1 MIQLLTNRA
10 KYDAVNYS
18 DIDRIHYAELKEDDR
33 WRIDIIK
40 QMVDIQFGQNELENF
55 SYEEISEILNYA
67 WTSYIYKPVFVTV
80 FEIQF
85 HIY

>member
-67 WTSYIYKPVFVTV
+67 CTS
-80 FEIQF
+80 
-85 HIY
+85 

>member
-1 MIQLLTNRA
+1 M

-18 DIDRIHYAELKEDDR
+18 DIDRIYYAELKEDDR

-40 QMVDIQFGQNELENF
+40 QMVDIQFGQNELENV

-67 WTSYIYKPVFVTV
+67 CTS
-80 FEIQF
+80 
-85 HIY
+85 